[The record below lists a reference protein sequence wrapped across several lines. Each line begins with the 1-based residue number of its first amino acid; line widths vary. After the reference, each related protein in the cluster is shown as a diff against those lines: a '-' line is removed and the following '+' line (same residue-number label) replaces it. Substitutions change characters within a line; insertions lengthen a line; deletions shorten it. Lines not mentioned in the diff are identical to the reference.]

1 MVLKRSTGYWIGGTL
16 VGLVGLYAV
25 AGYYVLPYWA
35 RTRLPEI
42 VHQATGAQF
51 GIETVA
57 FDPFEWRAQLR
68 GIRLTGADG
77 KDLLGLESLVLDIQ
91 AMESLGMRGLAVTA
105 IEFGKPTINLE
116 RRADGRL
123 NLADLRPAEA
133 EPDPSSE
140 PAKEDSPPPLL
151 IHRLAI
157 DAGEIRWRDALAG
170 EDAAETLMPLQLE
183 VAELGTVNGK
193 NGASGRLAVGL
204 ASGGTLNWQGQLTL
218 MPLVSTGSLRLEG
231 IVVPKLLKLAPKDV
245 LPVTIDAGQLSVTAD
260 YHLSQH
266 DGGVNLA
273 LNNGVID
280 LKKWAISEPAQ
291 HRSLL
296 DLPSLTLSGVAVDL
310 QDRQL
315 TIAKVA
321 ADDAA
326 IQVWLQADGVVN
338 YQALFAEPGQ
348 SSANASNPAAAPPT
362 PAEPA
367 KPWRLKVDDVAL
379 SNHRIEFTDYSL
391 TKPVTLELTELA
403 LAVRGFDSANPGK
416 LPLTFA
422 TRINQKASLK
432 LAGDTVLQPFG
443 AAWQVTLDNLLIK
456 PFQAYLDPYLNLE
469 LVDGAVNLDGNLQ
482 LTTTDQFQL
491 TFTGNANID
500 NLVTR
505 DQIKNKDFLKW
516 SDLTLAGIDI
526 DLNQQDFKIDRVVFE
541 RPYFRFNIKKDG
553 TTNVDELSVVKPPA
567 QQTGSKVAEAPTKP
581 DVKSPEPKL
590 VIGKIEMK
598 NGRSDFADYSLIL
611 PFVAEMKH
619 LNGEVSGFST
629 EKDAYA
635 QLDLQGKVYDLASVD
650 IKGKYQFQTGNTDVG
665 LKFTHMPL
673 PLITPYMAEFAG
685 YKIEKGQMALDLQY
699 KISKGQLEVQNK
711 LFIDQLAL
719 GDHVEN
725 PKAMSLPLHLAIAL
739 LKDADGRINL
749 DFPISGSLE
758 DPKFSLG
765 ALVSDVLVNL
775 IAKAV
780 ASPFKMFGAL
790 LGEDKDYSVV
800 KFGPGSA
807 KLAAEESAKLDQLGQ
822 ALTTKPELTLEI
834 KGKAYETQD
843 WPAMR
848 YDAVKDVLKKM
859 KSGELRDQGQKIRHE
874 YLELSD
880 DEYRRLLAKFFGE
893 VFPEELDRSLFGK
906 PRLKSDPNADFYS
919 VAQQRLEGIFHPDPQ
934 RLTELAVDRAN
945 HIAQYVTMQ
954 GKVERGRVYIL
965 APELSQAETAD
976 GLNSVLSLGALP

>member
-16 VGLVGLYAV
+16 AGVLGLYAL
-25 AGYYVLPYWA
+25 AGYYVLPYWVK
-35 RTRLPEI
+35 TQLPEI
-42 VHQATGAQF
+42 VRQATGARI
-51 GIETVA
+51 GIATVA
-57 FDPFEWRAQLR
+57 FDPFEWRAELR
-68 GIRLTGADG
+68 GIRLADADG
-77 KDLLGLESLVLDIQ
+77 RELLGLESLVLDIQ
-91 AMESLGMRGLAVTA
+91 ALESAGMRGLAIAA
-105 IEFGKPTINLE
+105 IEFGKPTIHLE

-123 NLADLRPAEA
+123 NLADLQPVQA
-133 EPDPSSE
+133 EPAPSPES
-140 PAKEDSPPPLL
+140 AKDDSLLPLL

-157 DAGEIRWRDALAG
+157 DSGEIRWRDALAG
-170 EDAAETLMPLQLE
+170 EDATETLVPLQLE
-183 VAELGTVNGK
+183 VTELGTVNAK
-193 NGASGRLAVGL
+193 DGAIGRLTVGL
-204 ASGGTLNWQGQLTL
+204 ASGGTLNWQGQLTM
-218 MPLVSTGSLRLEG
+218 MPFASTGRLTLND
-231 IVVPKLLKLAPKDV
+231 IVVPKLLKLAPKDL
-245 LPVTIDAGQLSVTAD
+245 LPVSIDAGQLSVTTD
-260 YHLSQH
+260 YQLAEF
-266 DGGVNLA
+266 DGGVDLA
-273 LNNGVID
+273 LNNGLID
-280 LKKWAISEPAQ
+280 LKQLAVSEPAQ

-296 DLPSLTLSGVAVDL
+296 ALPSLTVSGVAADL
-310 QDRQL
+310 RSRRL
-315 TIAKVA
+315 TIAKIA
-321 ADDAA
+321 AADAA
-326 IQVWLQADGVVN
+326 IQAWLQADGVVN
-338 YQALFAEPGQ
+338 YQALLAQPAASG
-348 SSANASNPAAAPPT
+348 ANAPTQAAAAPT
-362 PAEPA
+362 EPA
-367 KPWRLKVDDVAL
+367 QPWRIQVDDVAL
-379 SNHRIEFTDYSL
+379 SNHRIDFTDYSL
-391 TKPVTLELTELA
+391 TKPVTLALSELA
-403 LAVRGFDSANPGK
+403 LGLRGFDSANPGK
-416 LPLTFA
+416 LPLTFS
-422 TRINQKASLK
+422 TRINQKATLK

-443 AAWQVTLDNLLIK
+443 ATWQVTLDNLLIK

-469 LVDGAVNLDGNLQ
+469 LVDGGVNLDGNLQ
-482 LTTTDQFQL
+482 LATADRFQL
-491 TFTGNANID
+491 TFAGNANID
-500 NLVTR
+500 NLLTR

-516 SDLTLAGIDI
+516 SDLTLAGIGI
-526 DLNQQDFKIDRVVFE
+526 DLNQQDFKIDKVVFE

-553 TTNVDELSVVKPPA
+553 TTNVDELSVAQPAPRNPP
-567 QQTGSKVAEAPTKP
+567 KVAQASAKP
-581 DVKSPEPKL
+581 DSKTPEPKL

-611 PFVAEMKH
+611 PFVAEMKR

-635 QLDLQGKVYDLASVD
+635 QLNLQGKVYDLASVD
-650 IKGKYQFQTGNTDVG
+650 IKGKYQFQTGNTDIG

-699 KISKGQLEVQNK
+699 KISKGELEVQNK

-719 GDHVEN
+719 GEHVDN

-790 LGEDKDYSVV
+790 LGEDKDYSAV

-807 KLAAEESAKLDQLGQ
+807 KLAAEESTKLDQLGQ
-822 ALTTKPELTLEI
+822 ALSTKPELTLEI
-834 KGKAYETQD
+834 KGKAYEIQD

-874 YLELSD
+874 YIELTD

-893 VFPEELDRSLFGK
+893 VFPEELDHSLLGK

-945 HIAQYVTMQ
+945 HIAQYITKQ
-954 GKVERGRVYIL
+954 GKVEQGRVYIL